1 MISNAGNIQIKNII
15 KLQKNARTRR
25 EQDAFV
31 IEGKKLF
38 EEAKLYGKVKRV
50 YVTPEYIE
58 ELTVLKEEYFSG
70 IEYELVEEKVLKE
83 AADTKTPQ
91 GILAIVE
98 KPHHTL
104 DSILSG
110 ESVHLLVLED
120 LRDPGNLGTV
130 MRTAEGAGID
140 GIIMSKETVDLF
152 NPKVVRSTMGSIFRM
167 PFLYVEDI
175 IETLT
180 ILKDKGVIIVAT
192 DLMGTN
198 SYEEEVYPTKTAIV
212 IGNEAKGITDAMR
225 NKADILVR
233 IPMCGKLESLNAS
246 VAAGIMMY
254 ELFRQR
260 RGKE

>member
-1 MISNAGNIQIKNII
+1 MISNAGNVQIKNIV

-25 EQDAFV
+25 EQNAFV

-38 EEAKLYGKVKRV
+38 EEAKLYGMVKRA
-50 YVTPEYIE
+50 YVTPAYIE
-58 ELTVLKEEYFSG
+58 ELTISEEEYFSD

-98 KPHHTL
+98 KPHYTL
-104 DSILSG
+104 DTILSG
-110 ESVHLLVLED
+110 ESVNLLLLED

-130 MRTAEGAGID
+130 MRTAEGAGMD

-152 NPKVVRSTMGSIFRM
+152 NPKVVRSTMGSVFRV
-167 PFLYVEDI
+167 PFLYVENMM
-175 IETLT
+175 ETVSE
-180 ILKDKGVIIVAT
+180 LKEKGVSIVAT
-192 DLMGTN
+192 DLLGTN
-198 SYEEEVYPTKTAIV
+198 SYEQEVYPDKTAIV
-212 IGNEAKGITDAMR
+212 IGNEAKGITEDMR
-225 NKADILVR
+225 NAADILVR

-254 ELFRQR
+254 ELYRSR
-260 RGKE
+260 K